1 MTNTWHYRRAG
12 PRHRLCC
19 CRACTAPDARL
30 RGPAA
35 TCSAAHL
42 CRLMRTGLR
51 RLAGVNLVDAQLC
64 TDAGKYVAALLA
76 SLSTMLHLE
85 LPHVNLLSKADL
97 VPSFG
102 ELDFDLTFY
111 LEVGQHAMPCGAAAC
126 RCSLGLWRPGHA
138 WLWHVWLTEAVTA
151 GPRS

>member
-1 MTNTWHYRRAG
+1 
-12 PRHRLCC
+12 
-19 CRACTAPDARL
+19 
-30 RGPAA
+30 
-35 TCSAAHL
+35 
-42 CRLMRTGLR
+42 MRTGLC

-97 VPSFG
+97 IPSFG

-111 LEVGQHAMPCGAAAC
+111 LEVRKARHF
-126 RCSLGLWRPGHA
+126 L
-138 WLWHVWLTEAVTA
+138 
-151 GPRS
+151 